1 MDSQLKLIENRLK
14 NYGDLSESYK
24 AAANPANLAYTGQNR
39 APLSND
45 ADLVSLW
52 IARTSNEHL
61 TDASIN
67 DFCTQSEKD
76 DEFFRSLG
84 FQWASMF
91 GGGQAYSENKK
102 LGAISKIDGAIQELK
117 SNLEG
122 LRWAAQTKIF
132 AQENQ
137 LNQSKLDTLKEF
149 HELADK
155 QMQYIDLKYT
165 LKDEMLG
172 LYSAAVVTLTGMV
185 TFIMLTYLKFK

>member
-1 MDSQLKLIENRLK
+1 MDKQLKLIENRLK

-24 AAANPANLAYTGQNR
+24 AANPASLSHNDQSGP
-39 APLSND
+39 PLNNN
-45 ADLVSLW
+45 ADLVSMW
-52 IARTSNEHL
+52 IARTSNKHL
-61 TDASIN
+61 TDASNN

-84 FQWASMF
+84 YQWASMF
-91 GGGQAYSENKK
+91 GGGQAYAEDKK

-117 SNLEG
+117 SNLDG
-122 LRWAAQTKIF
+122 LRWAAQTKIY
-132 AQENQ
+132 AEENRF
-137 LNQSKLDTLKEF
+137 NQSKLDTLKEF

-155 QMQYIDLKYT
+155 QMQYIDLKFT

-172 LYSAAVVTLTGMV
+172 LYSAAIVTLTGMV